1 MKFWRALLR
10 PLLATQPTPFYL
22 FSASPLEEALHELEA
37 AFARL
42 PVRHW
47 LSFKTQ
53 PFPPLLRWWQ
63 RRGGVEVVSR
73 FELQAALAAGFEPAE
88 ILVNGPAKHH
98 WLAEEGRPRLKVNF
112 DSVAE
117 ARALARMAHRLD
129 WNCGLRLQT
138 NEEFDP
144 EAPEFPTQF
153 GLSPAEA
160 QEARRVLLKAGAR
173 LETLH
178 FHLRTNV
185 ASPEIYQRALSEA
198 AEFCRATGFA
208 PLHIDVGGGF
218 PAPNVWSRG
227 GQRLDAAFSLPAMAK
242 VYTRALKSFPGARE
256 LWLENGRWVSARSGV
271 LVVKILDAKDR
282 RGMRSLICDGG
293 RTLHA
298 LVSTWE
304 RHRLFSV
311 PDRRGATQLT
321 TVHGPTCM
329 AFDQLARCELPH
341 ALRPGD
347 HLVWMDAGA
356 YHLPWETKFS
366 HGLAAILWHDG
377 RRVTLARPSQTFT
390 EFFAQLG

>member
-10 PLLATQPTPFYL
+10 PLLAKQPTPFYL
-22 FSASPLEEALHELEA
+22 FSVSPIEEALHELEA

-73 FELQAALAAGFEPAE
+73 FELQAVLAAGFEPAE

-98 WLAEEGRPRLKVNF
+98 WLAEVGRPRLKVNF

-129 WNCGLRLQT
+129 WSCGLRLQT

-160 QEARRVLLKAGAR
+160 QAARRVLLKAGAR

-198 AEFCRATGFA
+198 AEFCRGTGFA
-208 PLHIDVGGGF
+208 PLYIDCGGGF

-227 GQRLDAAFSLPAMAK
+227 GQPLDAAFDLPALAK
-242 VYTRALKSFPGARE
+242 VYTRSLKSFPGARE
-256 LWLENGRWVSARSGV
+256 LWLENGRWISARSGV
-271 LVVKILDAKDR
+271 LVMKILDAKDR

-377 RRVTLARPSQTFT
+377 RRVTVARPSQTFR
-390 EFFAQLG
+390 EWFGQL

>member
-10 PLLATQPTPFYL
+10 PLLAKQPTPFYL
-22 FSASPLEEALHELEA
+22 FSARPLEEALHELEA

-117 ARALARMAHRLD
+117 ARALARIAHRLD
-129 WNCGLRLQT
+129 WSCGLRLQT

-185 ASPEIYQRALSEA
+185 ASPEIYQRALGEA

-208 PLHIDVGGGF
+208 PLYLDCGGGF

-227 GQRLDAAFSLPAMAK
+227 GQPLDAGFALPAMAK

-298 LVSTWE
+298 LVATWE

-366 HGLAAILWHDG
+366 HGLAAVLWHDG
-377 RRVTLARPSQTFT
+377 RRVTVARPSQTFKAW
-390 EFFAQLG
+390 FGQL